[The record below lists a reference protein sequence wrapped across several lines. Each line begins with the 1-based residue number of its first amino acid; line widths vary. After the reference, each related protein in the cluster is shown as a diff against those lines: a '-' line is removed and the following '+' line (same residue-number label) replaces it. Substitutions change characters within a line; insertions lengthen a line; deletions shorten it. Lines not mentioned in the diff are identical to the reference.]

1 LRFTAKPRKLAARME
16 QLILRRFLRKIQ
28 GEIIASPQ
36 LAAKFYPLGEYIS
49 SRTATADNQAWSAFQ
64 PIYEGA
70 RRSYI
75 LPKVGYECPKNES
88 DLPIPPKDLWL
99 GYFETPEEYLAGG
112 REQIRKMKDILEAS
126 GLSLEQG
133 SRSRVLDFGCASGVM
148 MRWLYDFARAGE
160 VWGVDILGD
169 WVVWCQQHLS
179 PPFKFVTTTS
189 YPHLPFEDHYFDLV
203 YAFSVFSHI
212 ADLAEA
218 WLLELK
224 RILRP
229 GGRLYVTINDNTS
242 IRRWLA
248 DDTLKKI
255 LRPFEEE
262 THFTASDFAMFS
274 INRVPGPGAEG
285 QAHVFYDIDY
295 LQQHW
300 GNYLEIISIHP
311 EVYGKQTAILMKK
324 QV

>member
-1 LRFTAKPRKLAARME
+1 MEVSLRFTAKPRKLAARME
-16 QLILRRFLRKIQ
+16 QLILRRILSKIQ
-28 GEIIASPQ
+28 REIIASPQ
-36 LAAKFYPLGEYIS
+36 VAAKFYP
-49 SRTATADNQAWSAFQ
+49 
-64 PIYEGA
+64 YEGA

-75 LPKVGYECPKNES
+75 LPKVGHECPKNES

-99 GYFETPEEYLAGG
+99 GYFSETGPEGYLALG

-148 MRWLYDFARAGE
+148 MRWLYDFARSGE

-169 WVVWCQQHLS
+169 WMAWCQQHLS

-189 YPHLPFEDHYFDLV
+189 YPNLPFEDRYFDLV

-242 IRRWLA
+242 IRRWLEV
-248 DDTLKKI
+248 DNLKEI

-274 INRVPGPGAEG
+274 INRAPGPGAEG

-300 GNYLEIISIHP
+300 GNYLEIISIQP
-311 EVYGKQTAILMKK
+311 EVYGKQTAVLMKK

>member
-1 LRFTAKPRKLAARME
+1 MEVSLRLTAKPRKLAARME
-16 QLILRRFLRKIQ
+16 QLILSRILRKIL

-36 LAAKFYPLGEYIS
+36 LAAKFYP
-49 SRTATADNQAWSAFQ
+49 
-64 PIYEGA
+64 YEGA

-75 LPKVGYECPKNES
+75 LRKVGHECPKNES
-88 DLPIPPKDLWL
+88 DLPIPPKDFWL
-99 GYFETPEEYLAGG
+99 GYPIETPEEYLAWG

-133 SRSRVLDFGCASGVM
+133 SRSRVLDFGCASGIT

-189 YPHLPFEDHYFDLV
+189 YPHLPFEDRYFDLV
-203 YAFSVFSHI
+203 YAFSVFTHI

-229 GGRLYVTINDNTS
+229 GGRLYVTIHDNTT

-248 DDTLKKI
+248 EDWGRKI
-255 LRPFEEE
+255 LGPLEEE
-262 THFTASDFAMFS
+262 THFTSSDFAMFS
-274 INRVPGPGAEG
+274 VNRAPGPGGEG
-285 QAHVFYDIDY
+285 QAQVFYDIDY
-295 LQQHW
+295 LQQDW
-300 GNYLEIISIHP
+300 GNYFEIISIHP
-311 EVYGKQTAILMKK
+311 EVYGTQTAILMKK